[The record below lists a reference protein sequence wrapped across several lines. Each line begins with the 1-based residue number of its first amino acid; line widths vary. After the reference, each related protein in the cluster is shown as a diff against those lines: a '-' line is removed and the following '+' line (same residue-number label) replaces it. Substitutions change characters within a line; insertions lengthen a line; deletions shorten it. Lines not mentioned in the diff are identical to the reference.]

1 LFTGALRE
9 ERAGY
14 YAGATVYAC
23 PTTRASFGIT
33 LLESMACATPIVCS
47 DIAGFRDVV
56 QDGREAVFTAVDEPT
71 ELADSLVRLLDDEA
85 LCRRLGRAGTET
97 AARYAWPSVAERVLG
112 VYAGVLGLG
121 VAA

>member
-1 LFTGALRE
+1 MFTGALRE

-14 YAGATVYAC
+14 YAGATMYAC

-47 DIAGFRDVV
+47 DIEGFRDVV
-56 QDGREAVFTAVDEPT
+56 QDGREAMLTAVNEPAA
-71 ELADSLVRLLDDEA
+71 LAESLVRLIDDES
-85 LCRRLGRAGTET
+85 LCRRLGSAGEKT
-97 AARYAWPSVAERVLG
+97 ASRYAWPSVAERVLG
-112 VYAGVLGLG
+112 VYADVLGLG